1 MKDWWEKVKK
11 PIIVLGIVGIVLA
24 LFLLP
29 ALARASY
36 EASLGAM
43 SEFGEG
49 NTFDLFPKAIPHVFS
64 NLKVAFTDK
73 FDFYMASLKIFAIV
87 YGIFSL
93 YCIYKLSDK
102 KEYESI
108 EHGSADWCKP
118 SEAYK
123 VLHPKQGV
131 ILADKY
137 YPTPGTCL

>member
-11 PIIVLGIVGIVLA
+11 PIIILGIVGLVLA

-43 SEFGEG
+43 SEFGDG
-49 NTFDLFPKAIPHVFS
+49 NTFDLFPKVMPHIFS
-64 NLKVAFTDK
+64 NLKIAFTEK
-73 FDFYMASLKIFAIV
+73 FDFYVTSLKLFLIV

-93 YCIYKLSDK
+93 YCIYKLGDK

-123 VLHPKQGV
+123 VLDPKQGV
-131 ILADKY
+131 ILAN
-137 YPTPGTCL
+137 PTSPF